1 MFEDIT
7 ISSEKD
13 NTLNNVATGVARIK
27 VIGVGG
33 AGNNAVNR
41 MVEEGIEG
49 VEFIVANTD
58 KQVLKTSKASVRLVL
73 GEKLTKG
80 LGAGADP
87 ELGKQSAVEAE
98 KELKELLKDT
108 DLVFVAA
115 GMGGGTGT
123 GAAPIVAKIAREL
136 GALTIGIVTTP
147 FKFEGGIR
155 TKNANMGLADMRKA
169 VDSLII
175 VSNDKLLEEF
185 GNIPLKDSFQYA
197 DAILRQGVR
206 TITDLIAIPAYINL
220 DFADVRT
227 VTANKGKALIGIG
240 KSSGDDKAVKAAL
253 QAITSPILE
262 ASIKGAKHAIINVT
276 GGQSISLLDASK
288 AVDAIKKVAGNELHT
303 IFGISIN
310 EQLGD
315 EIYVSVIATG
325 LDQEKE
331 VAPKRNIE
339 KELAFMTPEE
349 IHLYATGKLSNT
361 AQKAAEAA
369 EVISA
374 NPNPHPETKDLET
387 AKKVASE
394 NNLDEE
400 DDDLPSFLRRGN

>member
-7 ISSEKD
+7 ISSEK
-13 NTLNNVATGVARIK
+13 NYTLNNVATGVARIK

-58 KQVLKTSKASVRLVL
+58 KQVLKTSKANIRLVL

-147 FKFEGGIR
+147 FKFEGGTR
-155 TKNANMGLADMRKA
+155 TKNAQLGLSEMKKA

-288 AVDAIKKVAGNELHT
+288 AVDAIKKVAGSELHT

-361 AQKAAEAA
+361 MQKAAEAA
-369 EVISA
+369 EVVAAVPMPKSASA
-374 NPNPHPETKDLET
+374 NADKISKAVNHDW
-387 AKKVASE
+387 
-394 NNLDEE
+394 DE
-400 DDDLPSFLRRGN
+400 DDDELPSFLRRGN

>member
-7 ISSEKD
+7 ISSEEKS
-13 NTLNNVATGVARIK
+13 TLNNAVTGVAKIK

-41 MVEEGIEG
+41 MVEEGIQG

-58 KQVLKTSKASVRLVL
+58 KQVLKTSKAETRLVL

-87 ELGKQSAVEAE
+87 ELGKQSAIEAE
-98 KELKELLKDT
+98 KEIKEILKNT

-123 GAAPIVAKIAREL
+123 GAAPVIAKMAREI

-147 FKFEGGIR
+147 FLFEGGTR
-155 TKNANMGLADMRKA
+155 TKNADRGLAEMRKS

-175 VSNDKLLEEF
+175 VSNDKLLQEF
-185 GNIPLKDSFQYA
+185 GNIPLKDSFKYA

-220 DFADVRT
+220 DFADVKT
-227 VTANKGKALIGIG
+227 VTHNKGKALIGIG
-240 KSSGDDKAVKAAL
+240 KATGDDKAVKAAL

-288 AVDAIKKVAGNELHT
+288 AVDAIKQVAGSELHT

-325 LDQEKE
+325 LDKE
-331 VAPKRNIE
+331 VRETPKRNIE

-349 IHLYATGKLSNT
+349 IHEYATGKMSNS
-361 AQKAAEAA
+361 KLEA
-369 EVISA
+369 
-374 NPNPHPETKDLET
+374 ET
-387 AKKVASE
+387 AIETTAPIRELVKEEATSIDKLV
-394 NNLDEE
+394 DEDY
-400 DDDLPSFLRRGN
+400 DDNDELPSFLRKGV